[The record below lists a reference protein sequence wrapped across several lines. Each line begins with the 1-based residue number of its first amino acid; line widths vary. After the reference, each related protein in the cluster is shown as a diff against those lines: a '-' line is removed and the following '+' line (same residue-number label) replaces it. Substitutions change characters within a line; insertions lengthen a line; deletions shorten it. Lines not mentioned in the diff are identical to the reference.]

1 MITDSVVHPSLFQ
14 NYHHQIVFAKVNIK
28 IFYPSSYKCLVW
40 DHSNAKVEAKNLATE
55 PFKWENAFDWKT
67 SMIKLPY
74 LMKPLWILL
83 VNLIPNKT

>member
-40 DHSNAKVEAKNLATE
+40 DHSNAKVEAKYLATE
-55 PFKWENAFDWKT
+55 PFKWENAFD
-67 SMIKLPY
+67 
-74 LMKPLWILL
+74 
-83 VNLIPNKT
+83 